1 MNMETLSILDQ
12 LSRDKGIDKD
22 ILIDALKAAVEVAV
36 RKRYPAVKELQS
48 EFNESTGEVEIYFEK
63 TVVEEVDNPDEQISL
78 KDASALADDIHVG
91 EQVLVQQVLENYG
104 RIAAQLAKQ
113 VIVQK
118 VREAEIDLIYNDY
131 INKKGEM
138 INGMVQRMEHGDLIV
153 DLGKAEGILPRRE
166 QVFRESFNRGERIR
180 AYVLDVRKTTKNAL
194 VILSR
199 THIGLIKGLFE
210 MEVPEIS
217 EGMVEI
223 MGVVREPNGRTK
235 ISVRTNDREIDAV
248 GACVGM
254 RGMRVQ
260 SIVQELRGEKIDIV
274 EFSEDPETYL
284 KNALS
289 PAKVSRV
296 VMNADEKQMTVIVAE
311 DQMSLAI
318 GKKGQNVRLAAKLVR
333 WKVDI
338 KGPSESMG
346 LGQEHAFLTPAVV
359 STVDFLDDV
368 KNAKGLGEKV
378 MTILFTNDLVTY
390 EEALIRGVKGLTQL
404 TGIGPKKA
412 EALIL
417 LAEEQKKQLALEQKA
432 AKEAIPEVEE
442 PTDTETPDNDKTPAE
457 EDEVVAEGDVQKEEA
472 SEVLEEEE
480 EEEVLIQEL
489 IGLTPEVL
497 KNLADNGFE
506 TIAEL
511 SVAPLDE
518 LMAMEGVDEEIG
530 KSILEQVKQR
540 LKNIENV

>member
-442 PTDTETPDNDKTPAE
+442 PADTETPDNDKTPAE
-457 EDEVVAEGDVQKEEA
+457 EDEVVAEGDAQ
-472 SEVLEEEE
+472 EEETSELGE

-518 LMAMEGVDEEIG
+518 LMAMEGVDEEMG

-540 LKNIENV
+540 LENTENV